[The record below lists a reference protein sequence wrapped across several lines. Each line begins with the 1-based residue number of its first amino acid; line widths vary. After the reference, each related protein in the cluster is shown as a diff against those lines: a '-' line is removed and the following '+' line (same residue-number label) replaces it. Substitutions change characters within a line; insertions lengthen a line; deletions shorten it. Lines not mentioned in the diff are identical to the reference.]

1 MNNQYLGD
9 PDDFEIIIDDENN
22 GATFDDNVF
31 IEDILNNNYVLV
43 VGNEG
48 VLNTEIRNGQFKK
61 YHGDMRQMMLRL
73 INASEFKNPDRF
85 EDFSQMTVFFHS
97 FFGLG
102 ETFTDFAS
110 QAAVMDKFW
119 LFLFAIVLCM
129 PVRKLIADI
138 TDRLLKNHRILNH
151 GAILVGRTVL
161 SLVVLILSVAL
172 LVGATNN
179 AFLYT
184 RF

>member
-1 MNNQYLGD
+1 
-9 PDDFEIIIDDENN
+9 
-22 GATFDDNVF
+22 
-31 IEDILNNNYVLV
+31 
-43 VGNEG
+43 
-48 VLNTEIRNGQFKK
+48 
-61 YHGDMRQMMLRL
+61 
-73 INASEFKNPDRF
+73 
-85 EDFSQMTVFFHS
+85 MTVFFHS
-97 FFGLG
+97 FFGLS

-119 LFLFAIVLCM
+119 LFLFALVLCM
-129 PVRKLIADI
+129 PVRKLIADTTERI
-138 TDRLLKNHRILNH
+138 LKNHSIMLN

-161 SLVVLILSVAL
+161 SLAVLVLSVAL

>member
-1 MNNQYLGD
+1 MK
-9 PDDFEIIIDDENN
+9 
-22 GATFDDNVF
+22 ATFDNTNHEQQLAYDMIAKTSQSFFLTGRAGTGKTTFLKAVQQEVAKNF
-31 IEDILNNNYVLV
+31 V
-43 VGNEG
+43 VVAPTG
-48 VLNTEIRNGQFKK
+48 VAAV
-61 YHGDMRQMMLRL
+61 
-73 INASEFKNPDRF
+73 NAGGK
-85 EDFSQMTVFFHS
+85 TIHS

-119 LFLFAIVLCM
+119 LFLFALVLCM
-129 PVRKLIADI
+129 PVRKLIADTTERI
-138 TDRLLKNHRILNH
+138 LKNHSIMLN

-161 SLVVLILSVAL
+161 SLAVLVLSVAL